1 MEAAETDSGGKQV
14 NSGKNEKKGVILFED
29 FVGSMFNVQYHKISD
44 SLNIF

>member
-29 FVGSMFNVQYHKISD
+29 FVGSMFNARKSQIV
-44 SLNIF
+44 